1 MTKHVVVGIDGSPE
15 SMAAARW
22 AGREAALRGVGVR
35 LLNVWQAPVGSVQ
48 FAPDPEQLRFWEEA
62 RLRDAAKQLKERHPS
77 LSVTM
82 EQVTGTPM
90 NVLLDFA
97 ATSEMVVLG
106 SHGLG
111 GISGFLYGSAGLHV
125 LARSDQPVVLVR
137 AADEPA
143 DPEGAAVVA
152 GVDLGLPCDGL
163 LTFAFEEAAARN
175 APLRVV
181 HVWNVYKEYGYAAP
195 ALDQRLAHELRAER
209 ARDLTRLLAPWR
221 GRFDG
226 VEVAETML
234 DGPVAGGLVEEARR
248 GAALL
253 VVGRRRPHGLAAV
266 RIGPV
271 AHGVVH
277 HAPCPVA
284 VVSHA

>member
-1 MTKHVVVGIDGSPE
+1 MKHVVVGIDGSPE

-22 AGREAALRGVGVR
+22 AGREAAVRGVGLR

-77 LSVTM
+77 LAVTM
-82 EQVTGTPM
+82 QQVAGTPM
-90 NVLLDFA
+90 NVLLEAA

-137 AADEPA
+137 ADDESA
-143 DPEGAAVVA
+143 DPAGAAVVV
-152 GVDLGLPCDGL
+152 GVDLDRPCDGL

-175 APLRVV
+175 VTLRVV

-221 GRFDG
+221 AKFDG
-226 VEVAETML
+226 VEATETVL
-234 DGPVAGGLVEEARR
+234 DGPVTAGLVEEA
-248 GAALL
+248 GHEAALL
-253 VVGRRRPHGLAAV
+253 VVGRRRPHGPAAV